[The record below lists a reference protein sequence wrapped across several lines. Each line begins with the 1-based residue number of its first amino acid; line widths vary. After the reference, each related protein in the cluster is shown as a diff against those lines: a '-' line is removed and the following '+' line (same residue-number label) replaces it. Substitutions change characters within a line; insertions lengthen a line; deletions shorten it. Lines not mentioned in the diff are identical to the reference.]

1 MKRRNRQQLKGIN
14 QQSNGH
20 WRVNIMVNGMR
31 MTKVC
36 ESLTE
41 AQTMAQYIRSYLKPK
56 YYGTEER
63 KHMWNVIKNN
73 SGNSVATTMIENAI
87 NTVNGTVGEE
97 QMTTNTANT
106 AKTATVTR
114 IMPHQQQ
121 QQQRKEE
128 EANVQIFMFPATG
141 QGVRI
146 IRGQDGEPWFVA
158 KDIAVALDYAESSNA
173 ARLFQTIPDI
183 WKGVKPIH
191 TLGGVQDMLTISEQ
205 GLYFFLARSDKPK
218 ALPYQMWIAGDVMPS
233 IRRTGT
239 YTVPARVTDPMEHP
253 NETLIIAQAYLLAS
267 KNLSQAQEQLAL
279 SSDIIADMTPK
290 FECFSR
296 FLDAK
301 GSITLTEAAKHF
313 NMTAQALGS
322 FLRSPSVKW
331 LFKNMQG
338 LNMPTKPVIEKG
350 YMHVITRANS
360 RTGYIAG
367 QGRITPKGM
376 EALQGLLKSL
386 A

>member
-73 SGNSVATTMIENAI
+73 SGNSVATMMIENAI

-114 IMPHQQQ
+114 IMPHQQH
-121 QQQRKEE
+121 QRKEE

-158 KDIAVALDYAESSNA
+158 KDVCRVLDLEKVDRALAGLDDDE
-173 ARLFQTIPDI
+173 
-183 WKGVKPIH
+183 KGTHIVS
-191 TLGGVQDMLTISEQ
+191 TLGGKQVMSIVSEP
-205 GLYFFLARSDKPK
+205 GLYSLIFRSRKPEAK
-218 ALPYQMWIAGDVMPS
+218 VFSKWIRAEVLPS